1 MTGSIEELLQKVGSD
16 NALLILLLGVAMLSV
31 LLGWLLA
38 RMAATRRIATLE
50 AMLEYEMKSA
60 EENVAALENS
70 FSALSRDALRE
81 NNRSFLQLARQSMD
95 NFHLRAES
103 DLKLREQAVENL
115 VRPLEQSLVRAEQ
128 QMREF
133 DQGRRQAH
141 GELNSQLRLM
151 ADSQNQLQLET
162 RNLVQALRRPE
173 VRGRWGELTLKRLV
187 ELSGMVEHCDFEQQ
201 PTVQG
206 ENGRLRPDLVVHL
219 PAGRDIVVD
228 VKTPLDAYLSALE
241 ANSDEARQQQMERH
255 ARQLRERIAELA
267 GKRYWEQFSSAP
279 DFVVLFIPGE
289 QFLSAAVSRDPDL
302 LEKALEKKVVLA
314 TPTSLVALLRTIAY
328 GWRQERINENALK
341 LQETAEEFHARL
353 AVFSEHLAGLGLALE
368 KTVASYNRGIGS
380 YQRKLMPIARQ
391 FREAGVEKR
400 SPAMEPEILGQQPAR
415 LAETADLAPDES
427 TPHREAQVPHLQDAE
442 TRPPHR
448 EVQVPQLQD
457 AKERPPHREVQ
468 VPQLQDAK
476 ERPPHSA

>member
-1 MTGSIEELLQKVGSD
+1 MTGSLEELLQKVGSD
-16 NALLILLLGVAMLSV
+16 NALLILLLGIALFSG
-31 LLGWLLA
+31 LLGWLVA

-50 AMLEYEMKSA
+50 AMLEYEIRSA

-95 NFHLRAES
+95 NFHLQADS

-115 VRPLEQSLVRAEQ
+115 VRPLEQSLARAEQ

-133 DQGRRQAH
+133 DRDRRQAH

-173 VRGRWGELTLKRLV
+173 VRGRWGEMTLKRLV

-228 VKTPLDAYLSALE
+228 VKTPLDAYLSAIE
-241 ANSDEARQQQMERH
+241 ANSDEERRQQMERH

-328 GWRQERINENALK
+328 GWRQERINENAVK
-341 LQETAEEFHARL
+341 LRQTAEEFHARL
-353 AVFSEHLAGLGLALE
+353 AVFSEHLAGLGQALE

-400 SPAMEPEILGQQPAR
+400 GPASEPEFIGDQPAR
-415 LAETADLAPDES
+415 LAETADPVPGES
-427 TPHREAQVPHLQDAE
+427 E
-442 TRPPHR
+442 PP
-448 EVQVPQLQD
+448 
-457 AKERPPHREVQ
+457 
-468 VPQLQDAK
+468 
-476 ERPPHSA
+476 SA